1 MTEKNKVKASD
12 LFVQALEAEGV
23 DHIFAVPGEENLDMV
38 ESLRKSSIKLVL
50 TRHEQGAGFMAATY
64 GRLTGKAGVCMAT
77 LGPGATNLATPAAY
91 AHLGGMPLIMITGQK
106 PIKTSK
112 QGQFQ
117 IIDVVGL
124 FDPICKMSK
133 QIVHGNTIPS
143 LVREAFRLSEE
154 ERPGAVL
161 LELPEDIAE
170 EDCNADIIM
179 PHKRHYASPNDVAID
194 EAVALIKTA
203 KMPLILIGAGAN
215 RKNVRTALSDFI
227 DATRIP
233 FFVTQMGKG
242 VVDERSSLFLG
253 TAALSSGDYLHCA
266 IERAD
271 VIINIGHDVIEKP
284 PFFMESGGKKVIH
297 VNYKSAQVDQVYFP
311 QSEIVGDLVTSVNA
325 LKDKLAG
332 EVKFD
337 RSYFDKIKLAI
348 DEHIE
353 ESADDARFP
362 IIPQRFVAD
371 IQKVMGEKDIIALDN
386 GMYKLWFARNY
397 KAYQP
402 NTVLLDNALATMG
415 AGLPSAMMVAMLH
428 PDRRVMAICGDG
440 GFMMNSQEIETA
452 IRLGLNLVITVL
464 NDNSYG
470 MIRWKQASVGFDDWG
485 LEFNNPDFVKYAE
498 SYGATGHRVTS
509 AEDIIATY
517 EKAFSAGGVHL
528 VELPVDYS
536 ENKKVLIDELAAKV
550 CLI

>member
-1 MTEKNKVKASD
+1 MSENNKIKASD

-161 LELPEDIAE
+161 LELPEDIAA
-170 EDCNADIIM
+170 EDCTAGIIT
-179 PHKRHYASPNDVAID
+179 PHKRHYASPNDVALE

-215 RKNVRTALSDFI
+215 RKNVRSALSDFV
-227 DATRIP
+227 DSTRIP

-242 VVDERSSLFLG
+242 AVDERSSLFLG

-284 PFFMESGGKKVIH
+284 PFFMEEGGKKVIH

-311 QSEIVGDLVTSVNA
+311 QSEIVGDLATSVNA

-353 ESADDARFP
+353 EGADDDRFP

-371 IQKVMGEKDIIALDN
+371 IRKVMGEKDIIALDN

-415 AGLPSAMMVAMLH
+415 AGLPSAMMVAMLN
-428 PDRRVMAICGDG
+428 PERRVMAICGDG
-440 GFMMNSQEIETA
+440 GFMMNSQELETA
-452 IRLGLNLVITVL
+452 IRLGLNLVVTVL

-470 MIRWKQASVGFDDWG
+470 MIRWKQSSSGFADWG
-485 LEFNNPDFVKYAE
+485 LEFNNPDFVKYAQ
-498 SYGATGHRVTS
+498 SYGATGHRITS

-536 ENKKVLIDELAAKV
+536 ENQKVLIDELAAKV

>member
-1 MTEKNKVKASD
+1 MSENNKIKASD

-106 PIKTSK
+106 PIKKSK

-117 IIDVVGL
+117 IIDIVSL

-133 QIVHGNTIPS
+133 QIVHGDTIPS
-143 LVREAFRLSEE
+143 LVREAFRICEE

-161 LELPEDIAE
+161 LELPEDIAAE
-170 EDCNADIIM
+170 ECVPGVM
-179 PHKRHYASPNDVAID
+179 HPHKRLYASPNDLALE

-215 RKNVRTALSDFI
+215 RQNVREAMCSFVHS
-227 DATRIP
+227 TRIP

-253 TAALSSGDYLHCA
+253 TAALSAGDYLHCA

-271 VIINIGHDVIEKP
+271 LIINIGHDVIEKP
-284 PFFMESGGKKVIH
+284 PFFMEEGAKKVIH
-297 VNYKSAQVDQVYFP
+297 INYKSAQVDQVYFP
-311 QSEIVGDLVTSVNA
+311 QLEIIGDLAASVNA
-325 LKDKLAG
+325 LKNKLVG
-332 EVKFD
+332 EVEFD

-348 DEHIE
+348 EQHIE
-353 ESADDARFP
+353 EGADDERFP
-362 IIPQRFVAD
+362 IIPQRFVTD
-371 IQKVMGEKDIIALDN
+371 IRKVMGEKDIIALDN

-402 NTVLLDNALATMG
+402 NTVLLDNALASMG
-415 AGLPSAMMVAMLH
+415 AGLPSGMMAAMLN
-428 PDRRVMAICGDG
+428 PDQRVMAICGDG
-440 GFMMNSQEIETA
+440 GFMMNSQELETA
-452 IRLGLNLVITVL
+452 IRLGLNLVVTVL
-464 NDNSYG
+464 NDNAYG
-470 MIRWKQASVGFDDWG
+470 MIRWKQTSSGFADWG
-485 LEFNNPDFVKYAE
+485 LEFNNPDFIKYAE
-498 SYGATGHRVTS
+498 SYGATGHRITS
-509 AEDIIATY
+509 ADNIVATY

-536 ENKKVLIDELAAKV
+536 ENQKVLVDELAEKV
-550 CLI
+550 CLL

>member
-1 MTEKNKVKASD
+1 MSENDKIKASD
-12 LFVQALEAEGV
+12 LFVQALVAEGV
-23 DHIFAVPGEENLDMV
+23 DHIFAVPGEENLDML
-38 ESLRKSSIKLVL
+38 ESLRKSPIKLVL

-64 GRLTGKAGVCMAT
+64 GRLTNKAGVCMAT

-106 PIKTSK
+106 PIKKSK

-161 LELPEDIAE
+161 LELPEDIAA
-170 EDCNADIIM
+170 EDCTAGVM
-179 PHKRHYASPNDVAID
+179 TPHKRHYAGPNDMALE
-194 EAVALIKTA
+194 EAVTLIKAA

-215 RKNVRTALSDFI
+215 RQNVREAMCDLVHT
-227 DATRIP
+227 TRIP
-233 FFVTQMGKG
+233 FFDTQMGKG

-271 VIINIGHDVIEKP
+271 LIINIGHDVIEKP
-284 PFFMESGGKKVIH
+284 PFFMEQGGKKVIH
-297 VNYKSAQVDQVYFP
+297 VNYKSAKVDQVYFP
-311 QSEIVGDLVTSVNA
+311 QSEIIGDLAASVTA
-325 LKDKLAG
+325 LKNKLAG

-337 RSYFDKIKLAI
+337 RSYFDKVKLAI
-348 DEHIE
+348 DEHLE
-353 ESADDARFP
+353 EGADDNRFP

-371 IQKVMGEKDIIALDN
+371 IRKVMGEKDIIALDN

-415 AGLPSAMMVAMLH
+415 AGLPSGMMAAMLN

-440 GFMMNSQEIETA
+440 GFMMNSQELETA

-470 MIRWKQASVGFDDWG
+470 MIRWKQASSGFADWG

-536 ENKKVLIDELAAKV
+536 ENQKVLIDELAAKV